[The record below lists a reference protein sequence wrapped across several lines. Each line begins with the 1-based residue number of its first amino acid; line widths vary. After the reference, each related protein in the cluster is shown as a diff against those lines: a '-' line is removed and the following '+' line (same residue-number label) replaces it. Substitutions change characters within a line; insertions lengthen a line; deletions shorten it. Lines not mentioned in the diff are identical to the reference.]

1 MRWEICKNEECI
13 MGTEISTPLSH
24 IISHSPREIDDAF
37 EYCAHITNAH
47 YENFPVASLFLPNE
61 KRPYIQAIYAFAR
74 TADDFSD
81 EGNLSVSER
90 LQKLE
95 EWQTQLDLCFEQQST
110 HPIFIAL
117 EETIKRLHLPK
128 EPFTDL
134 ITAFTMDVNKNC
146 FADFEELMF
155 YCKHSANP
163 VGRLVLLVFG
173 YSEKELFQYSDNIC
187 TALQLTNF
195 WQDVSIDLKKNR
207 MYIPQDEMQQYDC
220 SSEYWSN
227 GAMNEKFRAMM
238 KFQVER
244 TKQLFYDGTELLNLV
259 DKDLRLELR
268 LVWFGGMK
276 ILRKIEK
283 QQYDVLRKRPQLN
296 MFNKFS
302 VFWKAMVAKN
312 YYQNIESPA
321 RWD

>member
-1 MRWEICKNEECI
+1 VFTNLRMTNDQL
-13 MGTEISTPLSH
+13 LSQE
-24 IISHSPREIDDAF
+24 IISHSAKEIDEAF
-37 EYCAHITNAH
+37 DYCARITNSH
-47 YENFPVASLFLPNE
+47 YENFPVASLFLPQE

-81 EGNLSVSER
+81 EGKFTADER
-90 LQKLE
+90 IKRLD
-95 EWQTQLDLCFEQQST
+95 EWNEQLDLCYQRQSQ

-117 EETIKRLHLPK
+117 EDTVHKLNLPK
-128 EPFTDL
+128 ELFSDL
-134 ITAFTMDVNKNC
+134 LTAFKMDVTKNR
-146 FADFEELMF
+146 FENFDELLF

-173 YSEKELFQYSDNIC
+173 YRDEKLFQYSDNIC

-195 WQDVSIDLKKNR
+195 WQDVLLDKQKNR
-207 MYIPQDEMQQYDC
+207 VYIPLDDIKQYNY
-220 SSEYWSN
+220 SMENWSDGVVEN
-227 GAMNEKFRAMM
+227 NFFPLM

-244 TKQLFYDGTELLNLV
+244 TKQLFYDGIELLESV

-283 QQYDVLRKRPQLN
+283 QNYNVFIRRPKLN
-296 MFNKFS
+296 VFDKLS
-302 VFWKAMVAKN
+302 VFYKGMFAKN
-312 YYQNIESPA
+312 FYLNPESPA
-321 RWD
+321 RWE